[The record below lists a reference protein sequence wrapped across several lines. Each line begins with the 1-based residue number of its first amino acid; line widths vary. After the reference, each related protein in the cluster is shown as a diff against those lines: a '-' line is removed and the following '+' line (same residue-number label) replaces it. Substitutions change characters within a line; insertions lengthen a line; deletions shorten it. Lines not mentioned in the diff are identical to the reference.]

1 MRLEQW
7 INRSAIFQVGPS
19 ERQSV
24 LFRISVPDATEPQL
38 LTAVTSVM
46 NFCIGF
52 PSFSISPQ
60 PLSPAS
66 WDHMSNKPSVLSS
79 ASGSDP
85 GEAQIYR
92 VGHLKSSETFLKI
105 F

>member
-1 MRLEQW
+1 MRLERR

-19 ERQSV
+19 GRQSV
-24 LFRISVPDATEPQL
+24 LFRISDPDAPEPQL

-46 NFCIGF
+46 NFCTGF

-60 PLSPAS
+60 PLSSAS
-66 WDHMSNKPSVLSS
+66 WDHMSNKPPVLGST
-79 ASGSDP
+79 SGGDP

-92 VGHLKSSETFLKI
+92 VGNLKSSETVLNF

>member
-19 ERQSV
+19 GRQFV
-24 LFRISVPDATEPQL
+24 LFRISVPDAAEPQL

-66 WDHMSNKPSVLSS
+66 WDHMSNKPPVLSS
-79 ASGSDP
+79 ASGGEP

-92 VGHLKSSETFLKI
+92 VGHLKSRETFLN
-105 F
+105 FF